1 MDVVED
7 VLVFHYSCA
16 VSGEYGWLDY
26 INVIEFI
33 VLVMGR
39 FPCKCSG
46 MNAQA
51 LYAKT
56 RHG

>member
-1 MDVVED
+1 MVED

-33 VLVMGR
+33 GLVMGR